1 MSATSTPRG
10 DGRRRWGRRGRPG
23 TGRGPGRSGHVDAS
37 SAGLLLA
44 ALGVVFGDI
53 ATSPLYALRE
63 TLGGVDGVGVDRVN
77 VLGVLSLVLWSLI
90 IVVAI
95 KYVLLVLQADNHG
108 EGGILALT
116 TLMRRS
122 TDSRLTPFL
131 VALGLFGTALLYGDG
146 AITPSI
152 SVLSAVEGLQVVR
165 PDLDTWV
172 LPLSIAIL
180 VLLFAVQRW
189 GTGVIGAA
197 FGPVMLAWFVV
208 LAVLGVVQVTQ
219 QPEVLGA
226 IDPRHGIH
234 YFAENGFAGF
244 ASLGAVFLVV
254 TGGEALYADM
264 GHVGAPAI
272 RRGWFGIV
280 MPALVLAYLG
290 QGALLLRDPG
300 AIDNPFFRMG
310 PEWATGA
317 LVVLATAA
325 TIIASQALI
334 SGAFSLTMQAV
345 QVDHLPRVTI
355 RRTSSVHPGQIYVPA
370 VNWLLMAAC
379 VGLVVG
385 FGSSSALAAAYGVA
399 VTATMGITTVL
410 FAIVAVQRLGW
421 SRRRAMVV
429 AGLLLVVD
437 LAFFGANVLKIP
449 DGGWFPLVVAG
460 AVFFVMRTWHDG
472 RALVARRLRRD
483 RVPAAKVVAQA
494 VASGVR
500 RVPGTAFYLH
510 PRPGQAPPALLVN
523 LRSNHVLHEQVV
535 LVSVTTDPVPR
546 VPRARQVR
554 VEELGPGLLQLDIHV
569 GFSHR
574 TNLPSILRQV
584 EDPVFD
590 LEDAVFVLGRE
601 HLTATA
607 RAWTFSRLRERLF
620 IRLHRNATDAAA
632 WFGLPAGRVIEVGSM
647 VEL

>member
-1 MSATSTPRG
+1 MPATPPPRG
-10 DGRRRWGRRGRPG
+10 GATDAVERRRRRRQ
-23 TGRGPGRSGHVDAS
+23 AS
-37 SAGLLLA
+37 SGGLLLA

-63 TLGGVDGVGVDRVN
+63 TLGGAEGVGVDRVN

-90 IVVAI
+90 IVVTV
-95 KYVLLVLQADNHG
+95 KYVLLVLRADNHG

-122 TDSRLTPFL
+122 TDTRLTPLL

-146 AITPSI
+146 AITPAI

-165 PDLDTWV
+165 PELGSWV
-172 LPLSIAIL
+172 LPISVAIL
-180 VLLFAVQRW
+180 VALFAVQRF
-189 GTGVIGAA
+189 GTGAIGAA
-197 FGPVMLAWFVV
+197 FGPVMVVWFAV
-208 LAVLGVVQVTQ
+208 LAILGVVQVVQ
-219 QPEVLGA
+219 QPEVLVA
-226 IDPRHGIH
+226 IDPRHGIR
-234 YFAENGFAGF
+234 YFAANGFAGF

-264 GHVGAPAI
+264 GHVGVPAI
-272 RRGWFGIV
+272 RRGWFTIV

-300 AIDNPFFRMG
+300 AIDSPFFRMG
-310 PEWATGA
+310 PTWATGG

-345 QVDHLPRVTI
+345 QVDHLPRVAI
-355 RRTSSVHPGQIYVPA
+355 RNTSRRHAGQVYVPA
-370 VNWLLMAAC
+370 VNWLLMVAC

-399 VTATMGITTVL
+399 VTATMAITTIL
-410 FAIVAVQRLGW
+410 FAVVAVQRLGW
-421 SRRRAMVV
+421 SRRRAVLV
-429 AGLLLVVD
+429 AALFLVVD
-437 LAFFGANVLKIP
+437 LAFFGANLLKIP

-460 AVFFVMRTWHDG
+460 LVFLVMRTWHDG

-483 RVPAAKVVAQA
+483 RVAARTVVAQA
-494 VASGVR
+494 TASRVT

-510 PRPGQAPPALLVN
+510 PRPEQAPPALLAT
-523 LRSNHVLHEQVV
+523 LRSHHVLHQQVV
-535 LVSVTTDPVPR
+535 LVAITVDPVPL

-554 VEELGPGLLQLDIHV
+554 ITELGDGLLQLDVHV
-569 GFSHR
+569 GFAHR
-574 TNLPSILRQV
+574 PNLPSILREV

-590 LEDAVFVLGRE
+590 LDDSVFVLGRE
-601 HLTATA
+601 HLTSTA
-607 RAWTFSRLRERLF
+607 RPFTFSRLRERLF
-620 IRLHRNATDAAA
+620 IRLHRNATDAAD
-632 WFGLPAGRVIEVGSM
+632 WYGLPADRVIEVGSV